1 MPGVVG
7 GYEAD
12 GRLAVV
18 EVEGGAILRIR
29 HTRPLAAGARVKVLC
44 KPEQLRLTPDGD
56 LSGRLSAVAYLGS
69 VIQYQVEVGSCSLEV
84 VMPAEAPVHELGA
97 VVGVAVRGEQLRLIE
112 V

>member
-1 MPGVVG
+1 
-7 GYEAD
+7 
-12 GRLAVV
+12 
-18 EVEGGAILRIR
+18 
-29 HTRPLAAGARVKVLC
+29 VLC

-84 VMPAEAPVHELGA
+84 VMPAEAPVHELGG